1 MEEIYV
7 NERYVKPANKP
18 STKKPTAPRSYK
30 TSFYLVVILSLGLLA
45 GLLTLAFYCELCC
58 VALLLLFSS
67 VIYITCFIMYWQN
80 SKIFLLSS
88 KANQQQCSFVSQ
100 KHLCLFICISDKN
113 SLQDSAEYLS
123 MSNKLSSITEERD
136 LLNANVSVV
145 SNQLSSMTEERDL
158 LKANLTEMTKE
169 MERLQRLFNQNK
181 ACPAGWSKFSCSCYL
196 LSERSASWDVARK
209 NCRDRGADLMVI
221 DTPEEQMILSVIITE
236 DAWIGLNDKEKE
248 GTWKWVDGTP
258 LTLRYWAGDQPDNG
272 GGLED
277 CAHIINNNKKSWND
291 LPCSTSLKWI
301 CEKIP

>member
-18 STKKPTAPRSYK
+18 SIKNPTAPRSYK
-30 TSFYLVVILSLGLLA
+30 RSFYLVVILSLGLLA
-45 GLLTLAFYCELCC
+45 GLLTLAFY
-58 VALLLLFSS
+58 
-67 VIYITCFIMYWQN
+67 Y
-80 SKIFLLSS
+80 
-88 KANQQQCSFVSQ
+88 
-100 KHLCLFICISDKN
+100 KN

-123 MSNKLSSITEERD
+123 MSNKLSSITEERE
-136 LLNANVSVV
+136 LLNANVSAV

-169 MERLQRLFNQNK
+169 MERLQSLFNQNK

-196 LSERSASWDVARK
+196 LSERSASWDAARK